1 MIVSVNKTQLI
12 FFQVRGFLCLL
23 ILASL
28 FGCSSPKKY
37 LDIAGPAMG
46 TSYTIR
52 LVPQRGLI
60 PEMNQIKTQVDSILN
75 SINQQMSTYVA
86 NSEISLFNKIPTNSA
101 IVISHEFKQVINRS
115 LHWSNLSKGA
125 FDISSLPLSSTWKKG
140 KADREYDEVW
150 QPPTDLEITLAK
162 DRVGYDKIKLAQNS
176 LIKSQKGQE
185 LDVNAIAKGWGVDRL
200 FNFIK
205 SIGYQNFMIEIGG
218 EVRVLGKNNRG
229 KAWRI
234 GIDSPKPSIQPGEK
248 IIAVVPI
255 INKAMAT
262 SGNYRNFYEFDSS
275 KFSHI
280 IDPRSGY
287 AIESNISSVTVVAA
301 TCMDADA
308 IATALNVMSLESGKE
323 LVESLD
329 EVEAYWVINKNEQ
342 FQTVQSSGM
351 KVDSGF

>member
-1 MIVSVNKTQLI
+1 MIVSVNKPQRI
-12 FFQVRGFLCLL
+12 FFQAREILCLL

-28 FGCSSPKKY
+28 FGCSSPKTY
-37 LDIAGPAMG
+37 EDITGPAMG

-75 SINQQMSTYVA
+75 SINQQMSTYVI

-101 IVISHEFKQVINRS
+101 IVISHEFKLVINRA
-115 LHWSNLSKGA
+115 LYWSELSKGA
-125 FDISSLPLSSTWKKG
+125 FDISSLPLTSVWKKG
-140 KADREYDEVW
+140 KADREYDKVW

-162 DRVGYDKIKLAQNS
+162 DKVGYDKIKLVQNS
-176 LIKSQKGQE
+176 LIKSHKGLE

-205 SIGYQNFMIEIGG
+205 SKGYKNFMIDIGG
-218 EVRVLGKNNRG
+218 EIRASGKNNRG

-234 GIDSPKPSIQPGEK
+234 GIDVPEPNIQPGEK
-248 IIAVVPI
+248 IIAVIPI
-255 INKAMAT
+255 VNKAMAT
-262 SGNYRNFYEFDSS
+262 SGNYRNFYEFNSS
-275 KFSHI
+275 KYSHI

-287 AIESNISSVTVVAA
+287 AIESNISSVTVLTA

-329 EVEAYWVINKNEQ
+329 GVEAYWVINQNEQ